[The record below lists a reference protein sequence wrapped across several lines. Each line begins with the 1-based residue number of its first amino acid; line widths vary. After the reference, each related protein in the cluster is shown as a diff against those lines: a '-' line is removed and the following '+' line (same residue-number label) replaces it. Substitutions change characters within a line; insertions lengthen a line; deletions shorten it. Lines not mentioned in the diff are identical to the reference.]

1 MTDAKSPRSLSCR
14 RSSALRRGVRP
25 LRNPCPRLS
34 EPRNVDVHIGRR
46 LNLLRNDLGLSRE
59 MLANGVNLTID
70 RVEAHE
76 RGIKRIR
83 AYHLVRYAEFFGVQ
97 LRAFFK

>member
-1 MTDAKSPRSLSCR
+1 
-14 RSSALRRGVRP
+14 
-25 LRNPCPRLS
+25 
-34 EPRNVDVHIGRR
+34 
-46 LNLLRNDLGLSRE
+46 